1 MAVRDNSMRQSSGMA
16 RRGGGFSHRPPLV
29 SLIWWLLGA
38 GLVFWI
44 SGYAAWGA
52 WPWAELEQS
61 YTMLAGVALVYL
73 TSILATRRMADLDIG
88 ELHPVMTLA
97 TGTVAFAVLSLVLL
111 FARTYYSRTFLLVA
125 VVVTVVWLLLGRWLK
140 HRLFRPRLAVEP
152 DAVRPEVL
160 EARDANWL
168 MLSGPALPATAVDG
182 LVANRESADPDWQ
195 RFHAHCEVS
204 GLPVYNGPEISEQI
218 TGRVSLD
225 RLSSGHLTDLRPHP
239 IYGLFKRLVDLGV
252 VLLTALLVIPL
263 VLGIGVAI
271 RLDSRGPVFFVQE
284 RVGQGGRPFRMIK
297 FRSMYTNAERNGARF
312 AGHGDER
319 VTRVGRIIRRL
330 RLDELPQF
338 WNVLKGDMSLI
349 GPRPEQEAFVR
360 RFETSIPFYG
370 YRHLVKPGIS
380 GWAQVTQGY
389 ADCES
394 ETRDKLEYDLYYAKH
409 CSLWLDLLIALRTFR
424 TVITGDGA
432 R

>member
-1 MAVRDNSMRQSSGMA
+1 V
-16 RRGGGFSHRPPLV
+16 L
-29 SLIWWLLGA
+29 
-38 GLVFWI
+38 
-44 SGYAAWGA
+44 
-52 WPWAELEQS
+52 
-61 YTMLAGVALVYL
+61 
-73 TSILATRRMADLDIG
+73 
-88 ELHPVMTLA
+88 MTA
-97 TGTVAFAVLSLVLL
+97 
-111 FARTYYSRTFLLVA
+111 
-125 VVVTVVWLLLGRWLK
+125 
-140 HRLFRPRLAVEP
+140 P
-152 DAVRPEVL
+152 
-160 EARDANWL
+160 
-168 MLSGPALPATAVDG
+168 
-182 LVANRESADPDWQ
+182 
-195 RFHAHCEVS
+195 
-204 GLPVYNGPEISEQI
+204 
-218 TGRVSLD
+218 
-225 RLSSGHLTDLRPHP
+225 
-239 IYGLFKRLVDLGV
+239 
-252 VLLTALLVIPL
+252 LVIPL